1 MQAHPPRSGSP
12 RAGCIRGL
20 VGRRFVLR
28 ADREAHCAYHAHEPD
43 LGRAASKKQ
52 PAESS
57 AIRNCDQ
64 PQRQKQTNAVLASPA
79 VDVER
84 MHPCFSIGC
93 SSRPMRSSIMCST
106 SWASMRPV
114 SLERSFVAPV
124 SHLKALRASK
134 SFGKLATLS
143 GRHGDPG
150 ETFSE
155 CVRACTNFCKLLA
168 SCSQNLSELRGVE
181 VYRV

>member
-20 VGRRFVLR
+20 VGRRCVLR
-28 ADREAHCAYHAHEPD
+28 ADREAHCAYNAHEPD

-57 AIRNCDQ
+57 AIRNAISHRSRSR
-64 PQRQKQTNAVLASPA
+64 PGALLASPA

-84 MHPCFSIGC
+84 MHPCFFIGC

-168 SCSQNLSELRGVE
+168 CCSQNLSKPRGV
-181 VYRV
+181 